1 MENKETP
8 YNHFKRLSISHVKT
22 AILSKKN
29 LFDFSDTIKHKDF
42 ASERFKCIIDAIV
55 YIDSKPL
62 RDNDYFKYLNC
73 FIIHNKKL
81 DEKYFRHDLEKLN
94 QYYIRAEKEKTNPF
108 SIANFESYVL
118 FMFLKLRGN
127 YLPEDDTIFNV
138 QIKDNREYNPL
149 TKIPSVLR
157 GTLPFEVKEYDI
169 KRAFPSFIDIELE
182 TDFRLTIYDK
192 ISKSNFAKYLNS
204 NVTNNI
210 TIEQARKELTI
221 VYNGK
226 TNKVITD
233 ERFNE
238 KGRAFKD
245 FVKYESDYIKKFV
258 FENNLTNYV
267 RLHDGIFVLKNVE
280 CETVSFGK
288 VEFSIKECIKPKIE
302 NSTISF
308 YETDFLG
315 RIQTSQS
322 MYADFLKQEK
332 FIRIESVDDKIQLL
346 KNTNNVIDYF
356 NHKTDMVSFLE
367 NEINEGVCD
376 GVRNSIARDNTN
388 ILFQSYHLLKPIEL
402 IYYKDNKT
410 RFGLPFLNGFFY
422 FDEIDQF
429 VIKSK
434 DYSQVNGFFSP
445 HQTQKRE
452 FEYTNQ
458 KGNFETF
465 IERICTGEKE
475 FNSKDEVHTYSVK
488 AFNSMIGY
496 LVHNYKS
503 FTESPCIVLT
513 DEGANDEHRNGRR
526 GKTLISIA
534 LQNVTKTMVKG
545 GNEYRSDY
553 IHNFA
558 DLDKSYNL
566 YLLDDIPASFNFN
579 DLYTNITGGINIQ
592 PKGTKGVWIQ
602 FEDSPKFLMTSNW
615 LLRYDEKN
623 ASTNSRFIEYKVKP
637 YYNSDF
643 TPKDEFNHTFFE
655 DWDLTEWSK
664 FYSYIFRCV
673 HSYLKDGLTRITYD
687 KTIDNYLVAF
697 GSEVKESEM
706 ARILDELI
714 NIKESKSFTVSDV
727 LSVYNRFDNPLLKE
741 KFFTHRN
748 SRDLINTYLQNLKEN
763 RFIYNSS
770 LKKWFKE

>member
-1 MENKETP
+1 MADSRHKGREGAHKGHEAGDDDGDAAIALV
-8 YNHFKRLSISHVKT
+8 KRMGSVVGVSVEPTRMTLQQACPKVAT
-22 AILSKKN
+22 
-29 LFDFSDTIKHKDF
+29 
-42 ASERFKCIIDAIV
+42 
-55 YIDSKPL
+55 
-62 RDNDYFKYLNC
+62 
-73 FIIHNKKL
+73 
-81 DEKYFRHDLEKLN
+81 N
-94 QYYIRAEKEKTNPF
+94 QVVALV
-108 SIANFESYVL
+108 AQD
-118 FMFLKLRGN
+118 RGN
-127 YLPEDDTIFNV
+127 QHQGQHQGQVQKTRTGHRAHHKQQRVAWQKWHEDH
-138 QIKDNREYNPL
+138 
-149 TKIPSVLR
+149 
-157 GTLPFEVKEYDI
+157 
-169 KRAFPSFIDIELE
+169 PSFDKNDEEQKNIDPNAI
-182 TDFRLTIYDK
+182 
-192 ISKSNFAKYLNS
+192 
-204 NVTNNI
+204 
-210 TIEQARKELTI
+210 
-221 VYNGK
+221 
-226 TNKVITD
+226 
-233 ERFNE
+233 
-238 KGRAFKD
+238 
-245 FVKYESDYIKKFV
+245 
-258 FENNLTNYV
+258 
-267 RLHDGIFVLKNVE
+267 
-280 CETVSFGK
+280 
-288 VEFSIKECIKPKIE
+288 
-302 NSTISF
+302 
-308 YETDFLG
+308 
-315 RIQTSQS
+315 S
-322 MYADFLKQEK
+322 MYKGFKVA
-332 FIRIESVDDKIQLL
+332 V
-346 KNTNNVIDYF
+346 NV
-356 NHKTDMVSFLE
+356 E

-388 ILFQSYHLLKPIEL
+388 ILLQSYTLLEPIEL
-402 IYYKDNKT
+402 MYYKDNKT

-422 FDEIDQF
+422 FDEIDLF
-429 VIKSK
+429 AIKRK

-452 FEYTNQ
+452 FEYTNE

-465 IERICTGEKE
+465 IERISTGEKE

-496 LVHNYKS
+496 LAHNYKS
-503 FTESPCIVLT
+503 LTESPCIVLT

-579 DLYTNITGGINIQ
+579 DLYTNITGGINVQ
-592 PKGTKGVWIQ
+592 PKGTKGVMIE

-637 YYNSDF
+637 YYNSVF
-643 TPKDEFNHTFFE
+643 TPKDEFNQTFFE

-687 KTIDNYLVAF
+687 KTRDNYLVAF

-706 ARILDELI
+706 ARIIDILI
-714 NIKESKSFTVSDV
+714 NQRKLSSF
-727 LSVYNRFDNPLLKE
+727 SVTDFIGIYNHFENNLRYE

-763 RFIYNSS
+763 RFIYN
-770 LKKWFKE
+770 LNHKRWFKE